1 MEQWLKIADDF
12 NARTKFPNCV
22 CAIDGKH
29 IRTIK
34 PYHSGSYY
42 YIYKGFHSLVLL
54 AIVNSSYELILVN
67 FGINGR
73 VADGGA
79 IENKQFHG
87 KLKSNDINLP
97 DSCEVGGNDSIKL
110 PFVFVGDEAFALRLD
125 FLKPFAQKDLT
136 FPRKVF
142 NYRLFRVRNTPESS
156 FEWREIAKEFEARWN
171 FPHCCGALD
180 GKHVLLQAPLKSGS
194 EYFNYKSSFSVVL
207 MALCDANYCIT
218 YVNIGSPGRMSDGG
232 IFQNCKLSEYM
243 ENGNINFPPDNVLSS
258 TQKKQPHVIN
268 CSRQCISFK
277 KQFNGTF
284 SRLT

>member
-1 MEQWLKIADDF
+1 MFQERTQKGAFTNLFHHMKTQDHEMFFKYTRMLPEQFDQLLELLKQLIQKKDTTFRCSISAKERLAVTLRFLASGDSYQSLSYLF
-12 NARTKFPNCV
+12 KISPQIISTIIPEV
-22 CAIDGKH
+22 CDA
-29 IRTIK
+29 
-34 PYHSGSYY
+34 
-42 YIYKGFHSLVLL
+42 L
-54 AIVNSSYELILVN
+54 IVALSE
-67 FGINGR
+67 
-73 VADGGA
+73 
-79 IENKQFHG
+79 H
-87 KLKSNDINLP
+87 LK
-97 DSCEVGGNDSIKL
+97 
-110 PFVFVGDEAFALRLD
+110 
-125 FLKPFAQKDLT
+125 
-136 FPRKVF
+136 
-142 NYRLFRVRNTPESS
+142 TPESS